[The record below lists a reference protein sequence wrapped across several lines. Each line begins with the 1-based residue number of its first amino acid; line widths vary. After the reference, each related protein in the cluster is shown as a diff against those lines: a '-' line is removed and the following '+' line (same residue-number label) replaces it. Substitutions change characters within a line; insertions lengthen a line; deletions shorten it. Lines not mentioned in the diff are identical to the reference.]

1 MSSLNIDA
9 NQARSSNF
17 DAAPNFGPATGLALD
32 LALDPDPGL
41 SPDQALDL
49 GPDPALEALFGEDL
63 KAHEKARRMS
73 AGQHRELLAAM
84 RKVMSGAAGQRFLW
98 WLLEQTHVF
107 QTSFTGNSATFF
119 MEGERNV
126 GLKLFALCMEA
137 DPAFMQRLINFKAN
151 SKHNKEPRNHGR

>member
-1 MSSLNIDA
+1 MPEREL
-9 NQARSSNF
+9 NF
-17 DAAPNFGPATGLALD
+17 DPAM
-32 LALDPDPGL
+32 
-41 SPDQALDL
+41 
-49 GPDPALEALFGEDL
+49 EALFGADV
-63 KAHEKARRMS
+63 KVHDKARRMDDE
-73 AGQHRELLAAM
+73 QRRELLAAV
-84 RKVMSGAAGQRFLW
+84 RGVMGAAAGQRFLW